1 MFKSV
6 LTTVAGLALMAGLVG
21 AAGIPSIAAADVT
34 ARTADVTAQKAGVTA
49 RTAAPKPPKG
59 ARAVVQVS
67 PNPTARRGQEVT
79 ITGHCGGGKGLK
91 AVLAGLD
98 REHPVLENIRIVRD
112 DPKRFEAKATLS
124 PRIGNG
130 VGPVFVDC
138 GGEAGVT
145 LLVTHV

>member
-1 MFKSV
+1 MSKGMIAV
-6 LTTVAGLALMAGLVG
+6 IVG
-21 AAGIPSIAAADVT
+21 ASLTVGVFGLGAGGAFASDKV
-34 ARTADVTAQKAGVTA
+34 GVTGKIVA
-49 RTAAPKPPKG
+49 EAPQPPKG

-67 PNPTARRGQEVT
+67 PNPTARRGQELT

-91 AVLAGLD
+91 AVVSGAYGGV
-98 REHPVLENIRIVRD
+98 PSLENIRIID
-112 DPKRFEAKATLS
+112 DNPKKFVAKATLS
-124 PRIGNG
+124 HKIGNG